1 MASVSLRG
9 ATASRTALRLFLG
22 FALALVAWSL
32 FSQAYE
38 RLLAE
43 TSERIL
49 RTTERPSVTRL
60 EAARGSVR
68 VDRRD
73 FPSGSPRP
81 GLPAADIHFNFVL
94 MISLFALDPH
104 PWHGA
109 RVGRLAVALLLLFF
123 IHAAALVFQVQSV
136 YATAL
141 GPWSEA
147 HYGALARNFW
157 AGGFHFYQIAG
168 RFAAPFALWW
178 AFGRREGG
186 LLAGVSSKPET
197 APRKRKR

>member
-1 MASVSLRG
+1 MTGR
-9 ATASRTALRLFLG
+9 RIALRLLLG
-22 FALALVAWSL
+22 FALALVVWSL

-38 RLLAE
+38 RLLGEAGE
-43 TSERIL
+43 LVL
-49 RTTERPSVTRL
+49 RGIERPSVTRL
-60 EAARGSVR
+60 EAVGGSFR

-81 GLPAADIHFNFVL
+81 GLPAPDIHFNFVL
-94 MISLFALDPH
+94 LVSLFALDPR
-104 PWHGA
+104 PWQGS
-109 RVGRLAVALLLLFF
+109 RVGRLALALLLLFL
-123 IHAAALVFQVQSV
+123 IHAAALVFQVKSV

-141 GPWSEA
+141 GPWSTA
-147 HYGALARNFW
+147 HYGAVARNFW

-186 LLAGVSSKPET
+186 LLAGVSRPET
-197 APRKRKR
+197 RPRKRKS